1 MVQSVID
8 DAEAEAA
15 KAIDA
20 KTESA
25 GLTFEFA
32 QIWEN
37 SNQTGDSGEAS
48 GVDVDFWAQMI
59 AKAQEEKEKAAAQE
73 VAATGR
79 GAQRKA
85 KAIVVRH

>member
-1 MVQSVID
+1 MIESLID
-8 DAEAEAA
+8 DAEVEAA
-15 KAIDA
+15 KAKDE

-37 SNQTGDSGEAS
+37 TNQAGDNEEAND
-48 GVDVDFWAQMI
+48 VDVDFWAQMI

-73 VAATGR
+73 VAASGR

-85 KAIVVRH
+85 KAIVVCT